1 MTVPIRN
8 DLHLPSVPTS
18 LVLRLKRL
26 QDPFV
31 EEPGVMFRVTALLDV
46 VDANVQG
53 KPRIAVD
60 IGFGVAF
67 LSDRD

>member
-8 DLHLPSVPTS
+8 DLHLPGIPTS
-18 LVLRLKRL
+18 LVLRLERL

-46 VDANVQG
+46 VDAYV
-53 KPRIAVD
+53 
-60 IGFGVAF
+60 
-67 LSDRD
+67 